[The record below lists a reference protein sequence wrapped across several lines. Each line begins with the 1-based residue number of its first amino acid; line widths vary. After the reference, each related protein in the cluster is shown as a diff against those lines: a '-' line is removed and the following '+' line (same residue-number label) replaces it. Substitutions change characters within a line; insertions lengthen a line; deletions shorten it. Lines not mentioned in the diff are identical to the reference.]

1 MQNYSKPL
9 GDAVRRAREKLGL
22 TQIKAA
28 DCAGIDVRTVLNI
41 ENYRGN
47 PKTSILFPLVRTLQI
62 DPTDIYYPELAQQ
75 CSAMQQ
81 MQLLLAECSEQEIE
95 ALSSAAS
102 DVYKRQ
108 DLFFPC
114 STPNAQQPYNSLLS
128 KPCLDVMQGAALFV
142 VLTANAISV
151 MDSAQLRLHLQRRCL
166 AHDSKSEHADT
177 NCSPAPLT
185 MQRIVK

>member
-62 DPTDIYYPELAQQ
+62 DPTDIYYPELAQK

-95 ALSSAAS
+95 ALLQC
-102 DVYKRQ
+102 V

-151 MDSAQLRLHLQRRCL
+151 LDESQLKLYLQRRYL

-185 MQRIVK
+185 MQG

>member
-62 DPTDIYYPELAQQ
+62 DPTDIYYPELAQK

-81 MQLLLAECSEQEIE
+81 IPLLLAECSEQEIE
-95 ALSSAAS
+95 ALLPVCRSVLSVLHS
-102 DVYKRQ
+102 KR
-108 DLFFPC
+108 
-114 STPNAQQPYNSLLS
+114 T
-128 KPCLDVMQGAALFV
+128 
-142 VLTANAISV
+142 TTI
-151 MDSAQLRLHLQRRCL
+151 
-166 AHDSKSEHADT
+166 
-177 NCSPAPLT
+177 
-185 MQRIVK
+185 